1 VYLDFYGLREK
12 PFNTTPDPRFL
23 HLTAGHREALA
34 QLTYG
39 IREQKGFIVLTGEA
53 GTGKTTL
60 LRAVL
65 EQLGDST
72 ATAYVFNSTLSFDGI
87 LEYVLDDLGA
97 KRLGDSRAQLLASL
111 NHFLIERR
119 RADQTTVLVLDEA
132 QNFQPAML
140 EHIRLLSNFETTTQK
155 LLQIVLVGQ
164 PELRAKLALREL
176 RQLKQRVALQ
186 CRIDPLGSQEV
197 RDYIRTR
204 LRVAGARIPDLFA
217 DDAVGHLVEH
227 AGGIPRVVNVL
238 ADHCLLIGYADQ
250 QRRIDRRIV
259 EQAIAY
265 VDGGAPAPAA
275 PAPTPAKP
283 PVAAQ
288 PRRRWWPFGRA
299 RVEATR

>member
-1 VYLDFYGLREK
+1 MYLDFYGLREK

-23 HLTAGHREALA
+23 HLTAGHQEALA
-34 QLTYG
+34 QLGYG

-72 ATAYVFNSTLSFDGI
+72 ATAYVFNSTLPFDGI

-97 KRLGDSRAQLLASL
+97 KRLGDSRAQLLASF

-140 EHIRLLSNFETTTQK
+140 EHIRLLSNFETSTEK

-164 PELRAKLALREL
+164 PELRAKLALPEL

-186 CRIDPLGSQEV
+186 CRIDPLGPTEV
-197 RDYIRTR
+197 RDYLRTR
-204 LRVAGARIPDLFA
+204 LRVAGARDLDLFA
-217 DDAVGHLVEH
+217 GDAVSRLTEH
-227 AGGIPRVVNVL
+227 AGGIPRVLNVL

-250 QRRIDRRIV
+250 QRQIGRRIV

-275 PAPTPAKP
+275 PVAPAKP
-283 PVAAQ
+283 PVVAR
-288 PRRRWWPFGRA
+288 PRRRWWPFGRVRA
-299 RVEATR
+299 EATR